1 MTITFFLLL
10 FKVLANCSP
19 AKPPPTITIFS
30 RASIITKI
38 GKLSP
43 KNGFKLDKKNLE
55 KYFQGFDFIVLRFAS
70 LSAYCRLK
78 GISSDIFQGANGP
91 AGFPPRFC

>member
-55 KYFQGFDFIVLRFAS
+55 KYFKVMILLFYDLHHFLRIVA
-70 LSAYCRLK
+70 
-78 GISSDIFQGANGP
+78 
-91 AGFPPRFC
+91 

>member
-38 GKLSP
+38 GKLTP
-43 KNGFKLDKKNLE
+43 KNGFKYDKKTLKNISKVLILLL
-55 KYFQGFDFIVLRFAS
+55 YDLHHFLRIVA
-70 LSAYCRLK
+70 
-78 GISSDIFQGANGP
+78 
-91 AGFPPRFC
+91 